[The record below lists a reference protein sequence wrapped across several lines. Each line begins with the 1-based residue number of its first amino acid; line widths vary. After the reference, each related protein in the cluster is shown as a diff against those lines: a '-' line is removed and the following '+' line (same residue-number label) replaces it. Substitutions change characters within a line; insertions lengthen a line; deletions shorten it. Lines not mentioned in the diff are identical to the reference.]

1 MRRRMVYDTGETIG
15 KNRSKEQNV
24 TGPDQTKE
32 RTSSQKIAFRLEPPD
47 LRPSKAIAVILIDCG
62 VEWCMIQGKQ
72 LVRTGRKNKIWR
84 RHSKKNTLTSSQKIV
99 LRLEP
104 LDLRHSKAIATIVF
118 KPCIDWSMIKLQ
130 QWVRRWGRKNKM
142 WRHQTPQKNLPR
154 HKNSL
159 CHSSRRNHAA
169 PRPLPSFPS
178 KPTSIDVKYRWKN
191 GLEEVERTKCGGT
204 RPDKRTNLDT
214 KNHFATGANGPTPLQ
229 GHCHH
234 SHRNLNRLMYNTVE
248 TNG

>member
-1 MRRRMVYDTGETIG
+1 MRRRIVYDTGETIG
-15 KNRSKEQNV
+15 KNRSKEQNM
-24 TGPDQTKE
+24 TATQ
-32 RTSSQKIAFRLEPPD
+32 Q
-47 LRPSKAIAVILIDCG
+47 
-62 VEWCMIQGKQ
+62 
-72 LVRTGRKNKIWR
+72 
-84 RHSKKNTLTSSQKIV
+84 KNTLTSSQKIV

-104 LDLRHSKAIATIVF
+104 PDLRHSKAITTIVF
-118 KPCIDWSMIKLQ
+118 KTCIDWCMIKVQ

-169 PRPLPSFPS
+169 PRPLPSFAS